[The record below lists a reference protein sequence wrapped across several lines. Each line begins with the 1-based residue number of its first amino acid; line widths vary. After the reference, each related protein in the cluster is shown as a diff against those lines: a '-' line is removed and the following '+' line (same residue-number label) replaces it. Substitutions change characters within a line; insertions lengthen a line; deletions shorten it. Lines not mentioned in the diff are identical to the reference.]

1 LYKKL
6 IEVEKGEFTEY
17 TTEDLSYWL

>member
-6 IEVEKGEFTEY
+6 IEIEKGEFTDY
-17 TTEDLSYWL
+17 TTDDLSYWL